1 MFLISLVFGQIKP
14 LSVRY
19 GTSLS
24 GSDHD
29 MEGRIVTAEFD
40 SFYLINTYVPNSG
53 DGLKRLVLLKFIA
66 FGFCG
71 QFSFNFNEW
80 IPWFSSHT
88 GSKNGIEPSAITSKY
103 ETFYWNF
110 FIFCMCLYTSLMNPF
125 ASTGAGEI

>member
-53 DGLKRLVLLKFIA
+53 DGLKRLVLLKFTA

-80 IPWFSSHT
+80 IPWVFKSYR
-88 GSKNGIEPSAITSKY
+88 IEEWDRTLSNYIKV
-103 ETFYWNF
+103 
-110 FIFCMCLYTSLMNPF
+110 
-125 ASTGAGEI
+125 